1 MTSLRPIGKSIE
13 NDEIQ
18 NLFFESL
25 KNLKAEMTLSLTQ
38 FDDQG
43 VQEYINKQNVK
54 NYFVNFEKKKLPIGT
69 KYSNKIMLEN
79 AIDQYLEDDFEYF
92 VYSTADILVP
102 KTIFQSIEKIKK
114 KEGTSK
120 DFCALIYP
128 NILKKNQTIESETTP
143 HYGIDLFVFKISKKK
158 Y

>member
-18 NLFFESL
+18 NLFVESL

-38 FDDQG
+38 FDDEG
-43 VQEYINKQNVK
+43 VKEYIEKQNIK
-54 NYFVNFEKKKLPIGT
+54 SYFVNFEKKKLPDGS

-79 AIDQYLEDDFEYF
+79 AIDQYLKDDFEYF

-102 KTIFQSIEKIKK
+102 VTIFQSIEKIKK
-114 KEGTSK
+114 K
-120 DFCALIYP
+120 
-128 NILKKNQTIESETTP
+128 
-143 HYGIDLFVFKISKKK
+143 
-158 Y
+158 

>member
-18 NLFFESL
+18 NLFVESL

-79 AIDQYLEDDFEYF
+79 AIDQLTKFEDDIKDNKSMIVENTQEIHQAFEAIMENTEF
-92 VYSTADILVP
+92 SRH
-102 KTIFQSIEKIKK
+102 S
-114 KEGTSK
+114 KETLTK
-120 DFCALIYP
+120 RIMEL
-128 NILKKNQTIESETTP
+128 
-143 HYGIDLFVFKISKKK
+143 YGP